1 MTLPPVRIVALDDH
15 PIVVAGIRSAL
26 ERWALERSG
35 PEMDWMGE
43 ATNGPDL
50 LRLLADRPP
59 LPQVALIDLQ
69 LPDGTDPAELISS
82 LTRHGVACVI
92 LTSEV
97 RPVPI
102 RVAVAAGAVGLVLK
116 SDPPEQIA
124 IAVADAAAGRSSQS
138 GELAQLLV
146 TDDRCYAALSPREV
160 QVLQLLA
167 EGHTRRSVAAA
178 LDPPVSES
186 TVSTYLER
194 IFDQYT
200 GLHRPVHSAIE
211 AVRQARLDGHLDRT
225 GHPGADPPRAR

>member
-1 MTLPPVRIVALDDH
+1 MTPPPVRIIALDDH

-26 ERWALERSG
+26 ERGALHEDGRQI
-35 PEMDWMGE
+35 DWMGQ
-43 ATNGPDL
+43 ATNGLDL

-59 LPQVALIDLQ
+59 APQVALIDLQ
-69 LPDGTDPAELISS
+69 LPGGTDPVALISS
-82 LTRHGVACVI
+82 LSRQGIACVI
-92 LTSEV
+92 VTSEV

-102 RVAVAAGAVGLVLK
+102 RAAVAAGAVGLVLK
-116 SDPPEQIA
+116 SDPPERIVD
-124 IAVADAAAGRSSQS
+124 AVADAAAGRSSQS
-138 GELAQLLV
+138 GDLAHLLV
-146 TDDRCYAALSPREV
+146 TDDRCFAALSPREV

-200 GLHRPVHSAIE
+200 GLDRPVHSAIE
-211 AVRQARLDGHLDRT
+211 ALRQARLDGHLDRT
-225 GHPGADPPRAR
+225 SHPGVDRPRAR